1 MPALRYFASFPGTQ
15 LVWGKVHKSV
25 FSSLQGA
32 INMDKAGGGL
42 MNDPCTST
50 SLCLDRRS
58 PGGHL
63 ISLQSGLLQRL
74 RSPNNRPHP
83 FVRFPFLSFVH
94 TSVHWDV
101 CSRVT
106 FCIEFT
112 MSKSRLTPNY
122 NLYNS
127 RKKSTLIILG
137 KTFTKTIVPV
147 AIGRF
152 NEGPRFSSL
161 FYAPCKSQ
169 TFSAQ
174 ASEW

>member
-1 MPALRYFASFPGTQ
+1 MSHSALK
-15 LVWGKVHKSV
+15 L
-25 FSSLQGA
+25 
-32 INMDKAGGGL
+32 
-42 MNDPCTST
+42 
-50 SLCLDRRS
+50 
-58 PGGHL
+58 
-63 ISLQSGLLQRL
+63 
-74 RSPNNRPHP
+74 
-83 FVRFPFLSFVH
+83 
-94 TSVHWDV
+94 
-101 CSRVT
+101 
-106 FCIEFT
+106 T
-112 MSKSRLTPNY
+112 MSKSSLTPNY
-122 NLYNS
+122 ELSNG